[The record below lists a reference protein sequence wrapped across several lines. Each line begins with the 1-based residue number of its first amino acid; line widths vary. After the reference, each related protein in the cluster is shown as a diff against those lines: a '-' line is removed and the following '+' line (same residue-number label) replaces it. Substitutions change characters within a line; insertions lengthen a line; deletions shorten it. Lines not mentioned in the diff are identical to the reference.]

1 MKYAIIDMSSSSISL
16 LAAEGEKTFDVIL
29 RERET
34 ISILHYME
42 GKNLSERG
50 VEKLAEIL
58 NKMKDVCIKTGVE
71 KCYVISTASMRNFE
85 NFEWVAQELKKRAA
99 VNVNLLD
106 GEEEAYCDLVSNAR
120 YKVLDRAV
128 LIDIGGAS
136 IELCDFSRRKAEALT
151 CLDFGPI
158 QLNGK
163 FVKNIHPDEDEAREI
178 RKYVKKKLEK
188 TELPADGAFS
198 TAVLVGVTAQAVY
211 DVYCDYYDEKP
222 EAEKRIEYHKL
233 KKLVKHLVRSSDRSM
248 LVVKNAPERIYTL
261 TTATVILRAMLKYFG
276 VSNIVVSD
284 FGVKEGYLSLI
295 TSGKRKGIE
304 TDLSELPALSAEAP
318 KKQKS
323 AKKERAEN
331 KTEALTEKMSEE
343 NGTKMRK
350 NSKKVLAENRTE
362 KKNSGEKGDG
372 EKTAEEMPKKKRGRP
387 RKRPTEGAE
396 VEPRKEV

>member
-85 NFEWVAQELKKRAA
+85 NFEWVAEELKKRAA

-128 LIDIGGAS
+128 LIDIGGGS

-188 TELPADGAFS
+188 TGLPADGAFS
-198 TAVLVGVTAQAVY
+198 TAVLVGVTAQAIY

-222 EAEKRIEYHKL
+222 EAEKRIEYNKL

-261 TTATVILRAMLKYFG
+261 TTATVILRALLKYFG

-304 TDLSELPALSAEAP
+304 TDLSELPALSAEDP

-323 AKKERAEN
+323 AKKGHSESKPQALAE
-331 KTEALTEKMSEE
+331 KTLAANGAKKEK
-343 NGTKMRK
+343 KRK
-350 NSKKVLAENRTE
+350 EVLAENRTE
-362 KKNSGEKGDG
+362 KKNSEEKGDG
-372 EKTAEEMPKKKRGRP
+372 EKTEMPKKKRGRP
-387 RKRPTEGAE
+387 RKRPTDGPEA
-396 VEPRKEV
+396 EPRKEV

>member
-85 NFEWVAQELKKRAA
+85 NFEWVAEELKKRAA

-128 LIDIGGAS
+128 LIDIGGGS

-233 KKLVKHLVRSSDRSM
+233 KKLVKHLVRSPDRSM

-261 TTATVILRAMLKYFG
+261 TTATVILRALLKYFG

-323 AKKERAEN
+323 AKKGRSES
-331 KTEALTEKMSEE
+331 KTEALTEKTLAA
-343 NGTKMRK
+343 NGAKKEKKRK
-350 NSKKVLAENRTE
+350 EVLAENRTE
-362 KKNSGEKGDG
+362 KKNSEEKGDG
-372 EKTAEEMPKKKRGRP
+372 EKTEIPKKKRGRP
-387 RKRPTEGAE
+387 RKRPTEGLEA
-396 VEPRKEV
+396 EPRKEV

>member
-1 MKYAIIDMSSSSISL
+1 
-16 LAAEGEKTFDVIL
+16 
-29 RERET
+29 
-34 ISILHYME
+34 
-42 GKNLSERG
+42 
-50 VEKLAEIL
+50 
-58 NKMKDVCIKTGVE
+58 
-71 KCYVISTASMRNFE
+71 
-85 NFEWVAQELKKRAA
+85 
-99 VNVNLLD
+99 
-106 GEEEAYCDLVSNAR
+106 
-120 YKVLDRAV
+120 
-128 LIDIGGAS
+128 
-136 IELCDFSRRKAEALT
+136 
-151 CLDFGPI
+151 
-158 QLNGK
+158 
-163 FVKNIHPDEDEAREI
+163 
-178 RKYVKKKLEK
+178 
-188 TELPADGAFS
+188 
-198 TAVLVGVTAQAVY
+198 
-211 DVYCDYYDEKP
+211 
-222 EAEKRIEYHKL
+222 
-233 KKLVKHLVRSSDRSM
+233 M

-304 TDLSELPALSAEAP
+304 TDLSELPALSVEAP

-323 AKKERAEN
+323 TKKEHAEN

-350 NSKKVLAENRTE
+350 NPKKVLAENRTE

>member
-85 NFEWVAQELKKRAA
+85 NFEWVAEELKKRAA

-128 LIDIGGAS
+128 LIDIGGGS

-188 TELPADGAFS
+188 TGLPADGAFS
-198 TAVLVGVTAQAVY
+198 TAVLVGVTAQAIY

-222 EAEKRIEYHKL
+222 EAEKRIEYNKL

-261 TTATVILRAMLKYFG
+261 TTATVILRALLKYFG

-304 TDLSELPALSAEAP
+304 TDLSELPALSAEDP

-323 AKKERAEN
+323 AKKGRSESKPQALAE
-331 KTEALTEKMSEE
+331 KILVE
-343 NGTKMRK
+343 NGAKKEKKRK
-350 NSKKVLAENRTE
+350 EVLAENRTE
-362 KKNSGEKGDG
+362 KKNSEEKGDG
-372 EKTAEEMPKKKRGRP
+372 EKTEMPKKKRGRP
-387 RKRPTEGAE
+387 RKRPTDGPEA
-396 VEPRKEV
+396 EPRKEV

>member
-85 NFEWVAQELKKRAA
+85 NFEWVAEELKKRAA

-128 LIDIGGAS
+128 LIDIGGGS

-188 TELPADGAFS
+188 TGLPADGAFS
-198 TAVLVGVTAQAVY
+198 TAVLVGVTAQAIY

-222 EAEKRIEYHKL
+222 EAEKRIEYNKL

-261 TTATVILRAMLKYFG
+261 TTATVILRALLKYFG

-304 TDLSELPALSAEAP
+304 TDLSELPAMSAEDQ

-362 KKNSGEKGDG
+362 KKNSEEKGDG
-372 EKTAEEMPKKKRGRP
+372 EKTEMPKKKRGRP
-387 RKRPTEGAE
+387 RKRPTDGPEA
-396 VEPRKEV
+396 EPRKEV